1 MNQKYYNDAIIG
13 NKNIRATFS
22 KKGELL
28 RLYYPS
34 VDFKQFI
41 DFYRVGVKIN
51 DSGIIYL
58 HEDINNRY
66 NQYYTENTN
75 ILNTEIENTYFNLQ
89 IKQTDF
95 VSIKENVLI
104 RKYMVKNNNKLDLN
118 ISLLID
124 SKLLTDENNMV
135 SGKVLDNGLMQYSHD
150 NTLITLSNTKING
163 HRINNVQ
170 EHINSGILED
180 KDYIGMSEESAIS
193 YNIGEIKSGE
203 EKEFVIYILIND
215 KIKSSVDLDNE
226 IEKAKKIDAEKEYN
240 NAKRYWNKYVRAHT
254 NLELKEFEK
263 IYTRTILL
271 FPLLTN
277 SETGGIA
284 AAMEVDEKREN
295 SGRY

>member
-95 VSIKENVLI
+95 VSIKEDVLI

-135 SGKVLDNGLMQYSHD
+135 SGKVLDNG
-150 NTLITLSNTKING
+150 
-163 HRINNVQ
+163 
-170 EHINSGILED
+170 
-180 KDYIGMSEESAIS
+180 
-193 YNIGEIKSGE
+193 
-203 EKEFVIYILIND
+203 
-215 KIKSSVDLDNE
+215 
-226 IEKAKKIDAEKEYN
+226 
-240 NAKRYWNKYVRAHT
+240 
-254 NLELKEFEK
+254 
-263 IYTRTILL
+263 
-271 FPLLTN
+271 
-277 SETGGIA
+277 
-284 AAMEVDEKREN
+284 
-295 SGRY
+295 

>member
-95 VSIKENVLI
+95 VSIKTKSAFLPTSIDPTILSNPKTLAPPIVAISTISSDGRSVL
-104 RKYMVKNNNKLDLN
+104 
-118 ISLLID
+118 SLL
-124 SKLLTDENNMV
+124 NN
-135 SGKVLDNGLMQYSHD
+135 LC
-150 NTLITLSNTKING
+150 I
-163 HRINNVQ
+163 
-170 EHINSGILED
+170 
-180 KDYIGMSEESAIS
+180 
-193 YNIGEIKSGE
+193 
-203 EKEFVIYILIND
+203 
-215 KIKSSVDLDNE
+215 
-226 IEKAKKIDAEKEYN
+226 
-240 NAKRYWNKYVRAHT
+240 
-254 NLELKEFEK
+254 
-263 IYTRTILL
+263 
-271 FPLLTN
+271 FPT
-277 SETGGIA
+277 
-284 AAMEVDEKREN
+284 
-295 SGRY
+295 